1 MVFCILYSGNK
12 KRVTSPTVF
21 TYTKVDLFFSF
32 FLLFSNFLLEA
43 PSVVG
48 RAQEEA
54 APAGSDGEL
63 NGLLRR
69 RQGGMPKGQRKP
81 ELKV

>member
-1 MVFCILYSGNK
+1 M
-12 KRVTSPTVF
+12 
-21 TYTKVDLFFSF
+21 
-32 FLLFSNFLLEA
+32 
-43 PSVVG
+43 VG

-69 RQGGMPKGQRKP
+69 RQGGMPKGRRKP
-81 ELKV
+81 ELKVQWNDEKGKELA